1 MRIGFAGLGRM
12 GIHMARNLANAG
24 HDLTVWNRSSD
35 KAYDL
40 AKHTGCAVAATP
52 RELAQKADVVLTML
66 AHDAASRYV
75 YLGRDGLFAAPLA
88 TIFVEM
94 GTMSPGHI
102 AELTTEAPDGV
113 HVIDA
118 PVSGATQA
126 AKAGMLMIM
135 AGCTETQ
142 AAKLISVFKAIGDK
156 TIYLGQ
162 SGAGSVMKLAVNS
175 LIHGLNQSVAEAM
188 TLAETAGIASDLA
201 YDVIENSAA
210 AAPMLKYRRA
220 LYLDEAAQD
229 VAFTVALAR
238 KDMQVTTA
246 LAQNLGVAMPLGDVT
261 LDRLKMAEAN
271 GYANRDMA
279 AILNF
284 MRKENQ

>member
-1 MRIGFAGLGRM
+1 MRIGFVGLGRM

-24 HDLTVWNRSSD
+24 YDLTVWNRSSD

-40 AKHTGCAVAATP
+40 AKHTGCTVAATP

-66 AHDAASRYV
+66 ADDASSRHV

-94 GTMSPGHI
+94 GTMSPVHI

-142 AAKLISVFKAIGDK
+142 AAKLVTVFKAIGNK

-175 LIHGLNQSVAEAM
+175 LIHGLNQSLAEAM

-238 KDMQVTTA
+238 KDMEVTTA
-246 LAQNLGVAMPLGDVT
+246 LARNLGVAMPLGDVT